1 MGDEDWRQRFLRP
14 PPLLA
19 SIPLGDARAASLLHE
34 IISWRSSRGERRMLG
49 EDPSDHVEQLCLERH
64 QIGWYS
70 RNDRQRRLLTLERLG
85 ANDLPGLAEVLGG
98 PDDLVDLH
106 IRYMEVA
113 TPVMMEE
120 ASQRRGHVVD
130 KRSLLRDLKGT
141 IWHLTSKRA

>member
-1 MGDEDWRQRFLRP
+1 
-14 PPLLA
+14 
-19 SIPLGDARAASLLHE
+19 
-34 IISWRSSRGERRMLG
+34 MLG
-49 EDPSDHVEQLCLERH
+49 EDPSEHVKQHCSERH

-70 RNDRQRRLLTLERLG
+70 RNDRQRRPLTLERLG
-85 ANDLPGLAEVLGG
+85 VNDLPGLAEVLGG
-98 PDDLVDLH
+98 LNDLVDLH

-141 IWHLTSKRA
+141 IWHLTSKRT

>member
-1 MGDEDWRQRFLRP
+1 
-14 PPLLA
+14 
-19 SIPLGDARAASLLHE
+19 
-34 IISWRSSRGERRMLG
+34 MLG
-49 EDPSDHVEQLCLERH
+49 EDPSEHVKQLCLERH

-70 RNDRQRRLLTLERLG
+70 RNNRQGRPLTLERLG
-85 ANDLPGLAEVLGG
+85 ANDLPGLAEVLGA
-98 PDDLVDLH
+98 PDDVVDLH

-141 IWHLTSKRA
+141 IWHLTSKRT